1 MAGGRR
7 NEARREAVAQD
18 VVGLQVEAD
27 RINHEQLQQD
37 EADLRV
43 SKREPACQLPHVEV
57 PGAERGNVEMS
68 RKKKP
73 KQATYPDQ
81 DVHHNRPS
89 LEREIEMLREE
100 NIRLIVKVNR
110 LQAQLDGVR
119 LRGS

>member
-1 MAGGRR
+1 
-7 NEARREAVAQD
+7 
-18 VVGLQVEAD
+18 
-27 RINHEQLQQD
+27 
-37 EADLRV
+37 
-43 SKREPACQLPHVEV
+43 
-57 PGAERGNVEMS
+57 MS

-73 KQATYPDQ
+73 KQTNYPDQ